1 MHMMDIVQNSIRAKA
16 RNIEIIFIENNTE
29 YTMIFVV
36 KDDGTGMSP
45 ETIEKL
51 SDPFFTSGTTRKV
64 GLGGH
69 FLKMTSEQTDG
80 KLEI

>member
-36 KDDGTGMSP
+36 KDDGTGMNP
-45 ETIEKL
+45 ETIAKL
-51 SDPFFTSGTTRKV
+51 SDPFFTSRTTRKV
-64 GLGGH
+64 GLGVP
-69 FLKMTSEQTDG
+69 FLKMTILYM
-80 KLEI
+80 KKKKR